1 VYNSN
6 TTQDVFYFSTLPP
19 PPNLEYWAMVNISG
33 YAVLVEKV
41 GHFLEKAGLF
51 WKMPGFFPVGQVL
64 VV

>member
-1 VYNSN
+1 MY
-6 TTQDVFYFSTLPP
+6 P
-19 PPNLEYWAMVNISG
+19 G

-41 GHFLEKAGLF
+41 GHFLEKVGLF